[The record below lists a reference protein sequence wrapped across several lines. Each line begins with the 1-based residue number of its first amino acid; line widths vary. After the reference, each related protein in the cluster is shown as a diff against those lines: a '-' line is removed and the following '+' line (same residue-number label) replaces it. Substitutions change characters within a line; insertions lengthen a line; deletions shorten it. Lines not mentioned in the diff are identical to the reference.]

1 MKSPPSPW
9 TFSLI
14 SIQWGK
20 SVYMATTR
28 GPQETVSSNG
38 KIIISGSHVGEEM
51 KSHLV
56 WMQNKALNFVCCCVY
71 RLTHGLVCSLPSFF
85 FFYSPTTKYSQAAFL
100 DESSSTGFKVFFYFL
115 FEQLVFHVLISHVT
129 VKLLLLATNTEAG
142 RCRGYTSRNVFCSFF

>member
-1 MKSPPSPW
+1 
-9 TFSLI
+9 
-14 SIQWGK
+14 
-20 SVYMATTR
+20 MATTR

-85 FFYSPTTKYSQAAFL
+85 FFFFIHPQLNIHKLHFWINQVQLVLKYSFTSFL
-100 DESSSTGFKVFFYFL
+100 SSLYFM
-115 FEQLVFHVLISHVT
+115 F
-129 VKLLLLATNTEAG
+129 
-142 RCRGYTSRNVFCSFF
+142 